1 MHLVLRTGILQKW
14 GRRHRAPVPTNGRTD
29 IAPTTGQNMSNTNLH
44 IERSGCMSKPDQEV
58 TAFKLLERN
67 PGLDGLRAAA
77 CLIVML
83 FHWLSV
89 FYPAA
94 ILGHFV
100 QSHSAYETYW
110 FESPF
115 WFLSNGE
122 FAVAVFFGLSGFVLT
137 SDLFDRTQP
146 STLYRRALG
155 RIVRLGIPAGISSIL
170 AGIMIVLGLYFVQAA
185 ALETGA
191 SALFTGYFDF
201 SSPVMQFLSN
211 LFGSTWF
218 GSPTAIQLYNPVLWT
233 MSIEFQG
240 SMLGF
245 VMVLILRIARYRS
258 LILLLLV
265 AFLMALDSTRGVYL
279 ATMASGTALASL
291 KPKRIPVAIAIA
303 IAILGCLLGSYNSSP
318 AFERPATDIHCF
330 GAVLVV
336 IATIWC
342 SRIAEIFAKPPLPFL
357 GRISFSCYLLHQPI
371 LFSIV
376 CWVFLKTNSFGFIY
390 ATLLSF
396 AIFMSV
402 TLFFAIIFE
411 AYIDQPSRTLA
422 RKVGSFASALVYPIT
437 NRM

>member
-14 GRRHRAPVPTNGRTD
+14 DRRRRAPVSTNGRTD
-29 IAPTTGQNMSNTNLH
+29 IAPTTGQNMSNMNLH
-44 IERSGCMSKPDQEV
+44 IERAGRVSTLDQEV
-58 TAFKLLERN
+58 TAIALRERN

-89 FYPAA
+89 FYPTA

-170 AGIMIVLGLYFVQAA
+170 AGIMIVSGLYFVQTA
-185 ALETGA
+185 ALQTGA
-191 SALFTGYFDF
+191 SALFAGYFDF
-201 SSPVMQFLSN
+201 SSPIMQFLSN

-245 VMVLILRIARYRS
+245 VSVLILRTVRYRS
-258 LILLLLV
+258 AILFLLV

-291 KPKRIPVAIAIA
+291 KPRRIPVAIAMA
-303 IAILGCLLGSYNSSP
+303 MAILGCVLGSYNSSP
-318 AFERPATDIHCF
+318 AFERPATDIHCL

-336 IATIWC
+336 VATIWC
-342 SRIAEIFAKPPLPFL
+342 NRIAGIFAKPPLPFL

-371 LFSIV
+371 LFSVV
-376 CWVFLKTNSFGFIY
+376 CWVFLKTNTIGFIY
-390 ATLLSF
+390 TTLLSF
-396 AIFMSV
+396 AIFTSA

-422 RKVGSFASALVYPIT
+422 RKFGYLGDGLVCRIR